1 MFFVPTSRGIEV
13 DLPHPVADLLRQ
25 LLDSLAEV
33 GSQGDDPAAG
43 RLSVPA
49 YLGDPGAQADWAARH
64 ADRLELGRMADRAT
78 VLRIVSGETGH
89 IDREEAAAVLRVLV
103 EMRLMAAARL
113 GIEVASD
120 YERLGEGESGFLSL
134 LAWLQESVIE
144 ALDHVDQ
151 D

>member
-1 MFFVPTSRGIEV
+1 MFFIPTSRGIEV
-13 DLPHPVADLLRQ
+13 DLPHPVVELLRQ
-25 LLDSLAEV
+25 LLGSLDEV

-49 YLGDPGAQADWAARH
+49 YLGDPEAQADWAARH
-64 ADRLELGRMADRAT
+64 ADRLEMGRTADRST
-78 VLRIVSGETGH
+78 VRRILSGEAGH

-120 YERLGEGESGFLSL
+120 YERLDEGESGFLSL
-134 LAWLQESVIE
+134 LAWLQKSAIE